1 MTDVASDPWVSANVI
16 FDILNEPDSFK
27 LTWLTNGTR
36 LAGKGVGYWY
46 HQMMSAG
53 HAINP
58 SALTS
63 SHHRAP

>member
-1 MTDVASDPWVSANVI
+1 MADVAADPWMSAHMI
-16 FDILNEPDSFK
+16 FDILNEPDSRK
-27 LTWLTNGTR
+27 LTWLPNGPQ
-36 LAGKGVGYWY
+36 LAGKGVGDWY

-63 SHHRAP
+63 FCLRVL